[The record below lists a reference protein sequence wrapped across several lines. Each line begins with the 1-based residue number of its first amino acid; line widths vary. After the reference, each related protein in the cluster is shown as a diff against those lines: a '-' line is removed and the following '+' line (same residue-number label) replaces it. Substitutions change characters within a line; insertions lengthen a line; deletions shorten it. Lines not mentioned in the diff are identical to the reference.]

1 MATIRLKIIFDDNVV
16 RTYGNLI
23 SREPLKVQV
32 RLPNNLPFSDAVT
45 AQITLLMLAR

>member
-32 RLPNNLPFSDAVT
+32 RLPNNFALQGCSDCTDYPF
-45 AQITLLMLAR
+45 